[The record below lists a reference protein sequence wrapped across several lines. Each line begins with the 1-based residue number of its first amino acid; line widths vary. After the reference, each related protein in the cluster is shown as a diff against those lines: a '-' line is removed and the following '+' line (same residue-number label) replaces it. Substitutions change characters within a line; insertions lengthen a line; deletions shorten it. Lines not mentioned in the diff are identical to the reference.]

1 MDAVE
6 YYLQVKAQVKA
17 LNPNANISLTGHS
30 LGGALAALVGVFF
43 GETAFTFDQVPA
55 AATAS
60 SASAVALYNALIA
73 KGHTSTEL
81 ASLHNYIQLQSD
93 NGGIPNE
100 GLVTNLNV
108 DGEVAGLIPLFQR
121 IGNEAS
127 IDSSHDGLDAVGS
140 DLHSIALLNVFLQ
153 SNQTAPSFKTLSDV
167 TFELPDLLKM
177 TFDKNLFASDPLN
190 KDAPVEN
197 FLERLV
203 KHEAGMRDPATGA
216 TVLTT
221 DAMVTRFTQDMWKI
235 AQDGGFTLTNKDIT
249 NTLVA
254 FAMQKYYEEPASGA
268 DHGKLLFNTISVTGG
283 IRFDRTDVSAQ
294 LSEAKGWQL
303 YFQNYLNTLTL
314 EEHRIV
320 LQLLPAATDW
330 FIQAGNVSMS
340 ATADTSKA
348 FMVGGTGNDWMTG
361 GSQADLLIGN
371 AGDDTLNGGA
381 GSDTLMG
388 ERATTPMSSTPETA
402 PTPSST
408 LTASAPSSSMVSPSP
423 AAPSSM
429 APPTSGKTP
438 PTASPTPF
446 KAQAPTRYC
455 SSARMAAT
463 PACASRAGRPASSAS
478 P

>member
-1 MDAVE
+1 MATALEYALMAGASYISNRDLRNQIPLPVNWYRISYAQPRPSGFEAAAFGNGTTLANSNEIVISFAGTDFSKGIASLFNSDFWNGNIPLITGTSVNGADQLVDAVE

-254 FAMQKYYEEPASGA
+254 FAMQVLRRAREWRGSWEAAFQHHLRYRRHPLRPHRRIGPA
-268 DHGKLLFNTISVTGG
+268 F
-283 IRFDRTDVSAQ
+283 
-294 LSEAKGWQL
+294 
-303 YFQNYLNTLTL
+303 
-314 EEHRIV
+314 
-320 LQLLPAATDW
+320 
-330 FIQAGNVSMS
+330 
-340 ATADTSKA
+340 
-348 FMVGGTGNDWMTG
+348 
-361 GSQADLLIGN
+361 
-371 AGDDTLNGGA
+371 
-381 GSDTLMG
+381 
-388 ERATTPMSSTPETA
+388 
-402 PTPSST
+402 
-408 LTASAPSSSMVSPSP
+408 
-423 AAPSSM
+423 
-429 APPTSGKTP
+429 
-438 PTASPTPF
+438 
-446 KAQAPTRYC
+446 
-455 SSARMAAT
+455 
-463 PACASRAGRPASSAS
+463 
-478 P
+478 